1 MSKQMDFM
9 ANQVFAYFTLSE
21 KNEYHP
27 RMFALLAKAT
37 ISVSLVDISLSFKI
51 ILCQKKIAKKLSTS
65 QTNLSYAGE
74 SWKSPP
80 LLKLYKNSI
89 IHHWDNVRQDSGQ
102 FLVSR
107 TYLYDT

>member
-37 ISVSLVDISLSFKI
+37 ISVSLVDISLSFEI
-51 ILCQKKIAKKLSTS
+51 ILCQKKISKKSLVK
-65 QTNLSYAGE
+65 YE
-74 SWKSPP
+74 SDKFVICRRI
-80 LLKLYKNSI
+80 LKISSI
-89 IHHWDNVRQDSGQ
+89 IETVQKFNNSPLR
-102 FLVSR
+102 
-107 TYLYDT
+107 